1 MKIIPN
7 YFSINNN
14 LNVNNQKQTSF
25 GKNFTIPDDIA
36 KGPGV
41 ENITPQFQVKAPIA
55 YSHIEDIKLPNNL
68 TAHYYKLANGQKV
81 IIVPK
86 KGATIVKT
94 YVNTGSLNE
103 PDHLRG
109 ISHYIEHNLFNGSE
123 ALGDKVF
130 FDEVNKMGASTNAST
145 NFSLTDY
152 YISSQRL
159 EDTDFERQIKLHAGM
174 VQTPKFLQ
182 EKLDKEKKIVDS
194 EINMA
199 LSDEYSRAATITIKN
214 LFNIKS
220 KAPDLVA
227 GSTDN
232 IDALTRDDVV
242 NYFNNNYF
250 PANMVTVIT
259 GETTP
264 EEAMPL
270 IAKYFNS
277 TKSPQSNRHHE
288 PMTPTNRPVRQDL
301 ISTKNEG
308 AAEVLI
314 GFAGPE
320 NNNSKDK
327 VHIEAIGLLFNGLI
341 KSRVKD
347 IEKKHSTKIYY
358 NIERLGS
365 RPTDKTALMLDSYL
379 PEKNV
384 EPMLKDFYR
393 AIHSLSV
400 TPPTPEEFE
409 AIKTKLKFAD
419 SKAFQSSKA
428 LNSYIGI
435 DFLNGDTHFTANYN
449 TILDNMTYQDFINT
463 AKKYYDLNKVALTVV
478 HPKGTTRES
487 IINNYNKTK
496 ETGNI
501 AFTGRTHKTPI
512 DTNKITEY
520 KTLNNFNVSLQ
531 DEDTD
536 VVNYHINI
544 GTNKHICQNIVAAEV
559 LNDMLEHC
567 GSQQR
572 SWENIAAIEDNN
584 AISSGIGA
592 GTKGI
597 GISADFPV
605 EKAYTALS
613 LFREKVLY
621 PKFTPELF
629 TQAVQRCIDKYSTI
643 EPNAYEKYGK
653 EMFKNTP
660 QEMTAEERLEKLSK
674 LQYNDVINLFNQI
687 MTQGQGQVSVT
698 GPFSKHPEL
707 KQEIFN
713 NLAYYHTVR
722 PKDITLENVYTP
734 VEKSKVYTTE
744 TNKNQAT
751 ILEGFK
757 YQQNRN
763 VKDSVCIELLEY
775 ILGGS
780 PSSRLFSDLRE
791 KRQLA
796 YTVSSFSQ
804 NNGDTGIMT
813 LQIQTT
819 TDNKET
825 GEKTPDNIKKSIDGF
840 RENIKKIST
849 EKVTSEELE
858 TAKKAL
864 KNEMLAATEKSINK
878 NGILFDSG
886 KNPYGINYFNKKFET
901 IDSITAEDILNTAKN
916 IFSQKP
922 IYSIAG
928 TKEAIDANKEFL
940 QNLGELG

>member
-7 YFSINNN
+7 YLNYNNN
-14 LNVNNQKQTSF
+14 IQLQKQNPTSF
-25 GKNFTIPDDIA
+25 GGNFTIPEEIV
-36 KGPGV
+36 KGQNV
-41 ENITPQFQVKAPIA
+41 QKVTPQYQVKTPIT

-86 KGATIVKT
+86 KGSTVVKT

-103 PDHLRG
+103 PDNLRG

-130 FDEVNKMGASTNAST
+130 FDEVNNMGAETNAST
-145 NFSLTDY
+145 DFSKTDY
-152 YISSQRL
+152 YISSQLL
-159 EDTDFERQIKLHAGM
+159 EDTDFENQIKLHAGM
-174 VQTPKFLQ
+174 IQSPKFLQ
-182 EKLDKEKKIVDS
+182 EKLDKEKGVVNS
-194 EINMA
+194 EINRA
-199 LSDEYSRAATITIKN
+199 LSDESSRAETITIKN
-214 LFNIKS
+214 LFNIQS
-220 KAPDLVA
+220 TAPDLVA

-277 TKSPQSNRHHE
+277 TKSAQTDRHYE
-288 PMTPTNRPVRQDL
+288 QMTPTDKPIRQDL

-308 AAEVLI
+308 GAEVII
-314 GFAGPE
+314 GFSGPE

-327 VHIEAIGLLFNGLI
+327 IYLNAVNGLLSGLI
-341 KSRVKD
+341 KSRIKNV
-347 IEKKHSTKIYY
+347 EKKYSTEIYH
-358 NIERLGS
+358 NTERLGTKPS
-365 RPTDKTALMLDSYL
+365 DKTAILFDSYL

-384 EPMLKDFYR
+384 EPMLKDLYA
-393 AIHSLSV
+393 AIHSLSIV
-400 TPPTPEEFE
+400 PPTPEEFE
-409 AIKTKLKFAD
+409 AIKTKIKIAT
-419 SKAFQSSKA
+419 SKAFQSSKS
-428 LNSYIGI
+428 LNCSIGM
-435 DFLNGDTHFTANYN
+435 DFLNGDPHHTANYN
-449 TILDNMTYQDFINT
+449 TILDNMTYQDFIDS
-463 AKKYYDLNKVALTVV
+463 AKKYYDLNKIALTVV

-496 ETGNI
+496 ETGNV
-501 AFTGRTHKTPI
+501 AFTGHINKTPI

-536 VVNYHINI
+536 VVNYHISI
-544 GTNKHICQNIVAAEV
+544 GTNKHLSQNAVAGEV
-559 LNDMLEHC
+559 LNDMLKHC
-567 GSQQR
+567 ASQQR
-572 SWENIAAIEDNN
+572 SWDNLATIEDNN
-584 AISSGIGA
+584 GITSGIGA
-592 GTKGI
+592 DTKGI
-597 GISADFPV
+597 LISADFPA
-605 EKAYTALS
+605 EKANTALS
-613 LFREKVLY
+613 LFREKLLY
-621 PKFTPELF
+621 PSLTPELF
-629 TQAVQRCIDKYSTI
+629 SQSVQRCIDQYSTI
-643 EPNAYEKYGK
+643 EPNAYDKYGK
-653 EMFKNTP
+653 EMYKNTP
-660 QEMTAEERLEKLSK
+660 QGTTVKENLENLSK

-707 KQEIFN
+707 KQEVFN
-713 NLAYYHTVR
+713 NLAYYYTVQ
-722 PKDITLENVYTP
+722 PKKIELEKT
-734 VEKSKVYTTE
+734 YTTIE
-744 TNKNQAT
+744 KAKVLTTKTNKNQAT

-757 YQQNRN
+757 YQRNRN
-763 VKDSVCIELLEY
+763 VKDNVCIELLGH

-780 PSSRLFSDLRE
+780 PSSRLFTDLRE

-796 YTVSSFSQ
+796 YTVSSFAQ

-825 GEKTPDNIKKSIDGF
+825 GKKTPDNIKKSIDGF
-840 RENIKKIST
+840 NEHIKKIST
-849 EKVTSEELE
+849 EKVTEEELE

-864 KNEMLAATEKSINK
+864 KNEMLAATERNSTKNSILYNS
-878 NGILFDSG
+878 IS
-886 KNPYGINYFNKKFET
+886 NPYGVNYFNKKFET

-922 IYSIAG
+922 VYSIAG
-928 TKEAIDANKEFL
+928 TEEAIDANKEFL
-940 QNLGELG
+940 QTLGEMS